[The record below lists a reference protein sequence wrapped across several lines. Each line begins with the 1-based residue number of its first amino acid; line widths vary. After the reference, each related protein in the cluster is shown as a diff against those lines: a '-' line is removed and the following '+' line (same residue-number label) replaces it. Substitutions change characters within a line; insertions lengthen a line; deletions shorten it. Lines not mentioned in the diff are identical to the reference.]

1 MSLNNAN
8 VDKKSRNRLFSQRF
22 NLETLTR
29 LTLFRFL
36 SPLSKKQLIFMPN
49 NDNICEYVKT
59 LLIRGGEPMS
69 RKCQISGKG
78 PMSGNTRSHALNSS
92 RRKWNVNLQKAT
104 ILVDGKPT
112 TVRISARE
120 LRTLRKSA

>member
-1 MSLNNAN
+1 
-8 VDKKSRNRLFSQRF
+8 
-22 NLETLTR
+22 
-29 LTLFRFL
+29 
-36 SPLSKKQLIFMPN
+36 
-49 NDNICEYVKT
+49 
-59 LLIRGGEPMS
+59 MS

-104 ILVDGKPT
+104 ILVDGRPT
-112 TVRISARE
+112 TVKISAGE

>member
-1 MSLNNAN
+1 
-8 VDKKSRNRLFSQRF
+8 
-22 NLETLTR
+22 
-29 LTLFRFL
+29 
-36 SPLSKKQLIFMPN
+36 MPN

-92 RRKWNVNLQKAT
+92 RRKWNVNLQKA
-104 ILVDGKPT
+104 
-112 TVRISARE
+112 
-120 LRTLRKSA
+120 

>member
-1 MSLNNAN
+1 
-8 VDKKSRNRLFSQRF
+8 
-22 NLETLTR
+22 
-29 LTLFRFL
+29 
-36 SPLSKKQLIFMPN
+36 
-49 NDNICEYVKT
+49 
-59 LLIRGGEPMS
+59 MS
-69 RKCQISGKG
+69 RKCQLSGKG

-112 TVRISARE
+112 KIKISARA